1 MKGLAAPILAL
12 GLAVAATAYAQW
24 STTKA
29 TTDGVW
35 TAIGPVEPAAAARKA
50 QPGIPEHGMKI
61 RIIVEGTELTATLED
76 TAAGRDF
83 ATLLPLDLTLEDYH
97 GIEKIADLPKR
108 LSTEDAPAGVDPDVG
123 DITYYAPWGNLALF
137 YRDFG
142 YARGLVRL
150 GRIHG
155 DVTALGGD
163 KPLRVRI
170 ERVEP
175 PK

>member
-1 MKGLAAPILAL
+1 MKHLAMAILAL
-12 GLAVAATAYAQW
+12 SIAAATGLV
-24 STTKA
+24 A
-29 TTDGVW
+29 T
-35 TAIGPVEPAAAARKA
+35 AAATQKA
-50 QPGIPEHGMKI
+50 QTGTPEHSMRI
-61 RIIVEGTELTATLED
+61 RIIVEGNELTATIED
-76 TAAGRDF
+76 TAVGRDF

-97 GIEKIADLPKR
+97 GIEKIAGLPKR
-108 LSTEDAPAGVDPDVG
+108 LSTKGAPAGVDPDVG

-137 YRDFG
+137 YGDFG

-163 KPLRVRI
+163 KPLRARI

-175 PK
+175 PN